1 MSKEETFADYKCK
14 VQMPDNTTGH
24 QGDCRLVQKLDKKSI
39 VRTNKPTPATH
50 ARLECAC
57 ASESFLSPCTRDVT
71 DREDRLK
78 KTGRWQ
84 VMSGTSRIETLKEAM
99 KSEHRK
105 LTLNLNNSETKQR
118 KARQALN
125 TGLVSDEKKV
135 L

>member
-1 MSKEETFADYKCK
+1 M
-14 VQMPDNTTGH
+14 
-24 QGDCRLVQKLDKKSI
+24 
-39 VRTNKPTPATH
+39 
-50 ARLECAC
+50 
-57 ASESFLSPCTRDVT
+57 T